1 VARTSEIEPPPDD
14 RIPLSEVEAVVRSV
28 PGVDR
33 AKVVVN
39 EWGAIESIHVVG
51 DTSRPAKR
59 VVRDIESALA
69 AKIGIL
75 VDHRR
80 ISLAQVH
87 APGAPALGP
96 RLTLAGYSVEVD
108 SAAGRSWVSVR
119 LGRSDQPESVYQGAV
134 EARGGG
140 SALRQAL
147 VGALTQALD
156 QALPEDVRIDPGQ
169 LRSVRDGDTTIWLCT
184 LVVGRRGREEMSAG
198 AAIEGASREEA
209 VLAAALDAAVRAT
222 EGLELREP
230 PAPERGDGDAGSAGQ
245 GAFAADDEEER

>member
-1 VARTSEIEPPPDD
+1 
-14 RIPLSEVEAVVRSV
+14 
-28 PGVDR
+28 
-33 AKVVVN
+33 
-39 EWGAIESIHVVG
+39 
-51 DTSRPAKR
+51 
-59 VVRDIESALA
+59 
-69 AKIGIL
+69 
-75 VDHRR
+75 
-80 ISLAQVH
+80 
-87 APGAPALGP
+87 
-96 RLTLAGYSVEVD
+96 
-108 SAAGRSWVSVR
+108 
-119 LGRSDQPESVYQGAV
+119 VYQGAV